1 MDIRLVR
8 HATLVVRLGGKTLLV
23 DPMLSPPGAMPAIPN
38 SPNDRRN
45 PLVPLPDLD
54 LSPVDAVLVT
64 HTHPDHF
71 DEAAAERLRKN
82 LPLFCQ
88 PEDEEELRSSGFS
101 DVRPVTERLSWE
113 GIELLRTGGQHGT
126 GEIGATMAPVSG
138 FVLRAPE
145 EPALYITGDT
155 IWCPEVTDALA
166 RHRPQAAVVNAGAA
180 QFVTGD
186 PITMSERDV
195 AEVCRHATETTIIAV
210 HMEAINH
217 CLLSRDDLKTFLKVQ
232 NLSQQ
237 VMIPADGE
245 RVEFS

>member
-23 DPMLSPPGAMPAIPN
+23 DPMLSPPGAMPPIPN
-38 SPNDRRN
+38 SPNDRHN

-217 CLLSRDDLKTFLKVQ
+217 CLLSRDDLKTFLKGQ

-237 VMIPADGE
+237 VVIPADGE